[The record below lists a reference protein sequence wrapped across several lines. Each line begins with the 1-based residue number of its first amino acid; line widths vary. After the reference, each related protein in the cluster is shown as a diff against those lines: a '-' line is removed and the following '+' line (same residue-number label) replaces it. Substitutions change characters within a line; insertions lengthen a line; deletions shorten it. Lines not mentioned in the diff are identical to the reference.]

1 MGVQRTVQNNGN
13 VKSEPKYLACEQSPV
28 YMLSTFE
35 LFLVLL
41 SLSWLSTVGFFLR
54 VGSHRLRSALVYA
67 LHSAN
72 TYVAKGQSRCSPR
85 PPSARNVVPCNAGF
99 TKFTQLH
106 VVTSQFVMLIPCAL
120 RARIERWNWIQTC

>member
-1 MGVQRTVQNNGN
+1 MGRADGARGVGVRRCSFSIVGVQRTVQNNGN

-28 YMLSTFE
+28 YLLSTFE

-67 LHSAN
+67 LRSAN

-85 PPSARNVVPCNAGF
+85 PPSARNVDVVVVPTSSCNARVR
-99 TKFTQLH
+99 H
-106 VVTSQFVMLIPCAL
+106 PAW
-120 RARIERWNWIQTC
+120 A